1 MQNPTK
7 KSSQLV
13 IKVGT
18 NVLTGGTDKLDSDVM
33 VDVVAQ
39 VVRLHLG
46 GTRIVLVTSGAI
58 AAGRQALG
66 TVPGRK
72 NSVGNMQVL
81 AAVGQSRLMRAY
93 DRLFAEHDVMTA
105 QALLT
110 RSDLRSRRAANN
122 AKRTLEGL
130 LDAGVVPIV
139 NENDVVATEEIGAT
153 FGDNDNLSATV
164 ANLVAADLLVL
175 VTDQDGLYDHDPR
188 TIPNAKLISRVE
200 RVEENLIRSAESL
213 PGERGKGGMAS
224 KVRAAAEAT
233 SWGTAV
239 VIAGLARP
247 NALIRIANGESEGTY
262 FEPWGA
268 RHSPSRRRSL
278 GGAFVTGSLIIDDG
292 AAKALRT
299 GRSSL
304 LPVGVVEVRGTFE
317 AGDVLEIIDAEGVA
331 IARGAAAYGSQMVS
345 RVKGLQG
352 PKARDIIAE
361 TGSGITKGEEVIH
374 LDDLALL

>member
-1 MQNPTK
+1 MQNVPK
-7 KSSQLV
+7 IYSQLV
-13 IKVGT
+13 IKLGT
-18 NVLTGGTDKLDSDVM
+18 NVLTGGTDQLDFDVM
-33 VDVVAQ
+33 ADVVTQ
-39 VVRLHLG
+39 IVSLRET
-46 GTRIVLVTSGAI
+46 GTRVVLVTSGAI

-66 TVPGRK
+66 PAPGRR

-81 AAVGQSRLMRAY
+81 AAVGQSRLMRGY
-93 DRLFAEHDVMTA
+93 DLLFAEHDVTTA

-110 RSDLRSRRAANN
+110 RSDLKSRRAANN

-188 TIPNAKLISRVE
+188 TTPDAKLIPRVE
-200 RVEENLIRSAESL
+200 RVSDDLIRSAESL
-213 PGERGKGGMAS
+213 PGERGRGGMAS

-239 VIAGLARP
+239 VITGLARP
-247 NALIRIANGESEGTY
+247 NALVRIANGEPEGTY

-278 GGAFVTGSLIIDDG
+278 GGAFVTGSLVVDDG

-304 LPVGVVEVRGTFE
+304 LPVGIIEVRGTFE
-317 AGDVLEIIDAEGVA
+317 AGDVLEIVDTTGVA
-331 IARGAAAYGSQMVS
+331 IARGTAAYGSETVD

-352 PKARDIIAE
+352 PKARDLIAE
-361 TGSGITKGEEVIH
+361 TGPGSTKGEEVIH